1 MSKNNKKSSYKKPEK
16 EVKPYKNPTT
26 TIWGK
31 IIICTLALAMALSG
45 LIALIIQFFN

>member
-1 MSKNNKKSSYKKPEK
+1 MSNKKNNTYKKSEK

-31 IIICTLALAMALSG
+31 IIICTLALLMALSG
-45 LIALIIQFFN
+45 LIALIIQFFH